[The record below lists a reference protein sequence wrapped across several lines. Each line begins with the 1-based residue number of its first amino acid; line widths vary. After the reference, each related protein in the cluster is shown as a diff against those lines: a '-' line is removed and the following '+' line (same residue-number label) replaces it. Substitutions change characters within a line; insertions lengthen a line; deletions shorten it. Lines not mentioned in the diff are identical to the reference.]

1 MKKITAVASGVCM
14 MILMACVPM
23 IAQEMGL
30 KATFSM
36 STSFYAGGAKM
47 PPGTYTVRQ
56 SQDDIGTYNVQNST
70 GTHQVF
76 LLGQSSSATAPTGK
90 EDVVFNRYGTAEY
103 LVGVDTATG
112 TSVIFD
118 TSAAEKIAAKKGTPQ
133 KHTVP
138 AK

>member
-1 MKKITAVASGVCM
+1 
-14 MILMACVPM
+14 
-23 IAQEMGL
+23 
-30 KATFSM
+30 
-36 STSFYAGGAKM
+36 M

-56 SQDDIGTYNVQNST
+56 SQDDIGTYNIQSSAGNHEVL
-70 GTHQVF
+70 
-76 LLGQSSSATAPTGK
+76 LLGQASSATAPTGK
-90 EDVVFNRYGTAEY
+90 SDVVFNRYGTAEY

-112 TSVIFD
+112 TSVTFD